1 MRPSD
6 KFFTTETRSE
16 KVDCSS
22 YPGQSLS
29 ERAAARIVRNI
40 LMESQCGFWSQWDI
54 VGTSFASKTRGQSYD
69 LSIIFMGLTKV
80 WGTIREAEA
89 LGIIH
94 LCLPVPISYF

>member
-1 MRPSD
+1 MRPQ
-6 KFFTTETRSE
+6 T
-16 KVDCSS
+16 SS
-22 YPGQSLS
+22 LQQKPEVKKLI
-29 ERAAARIVRNI
+29 AAATLGRVFLKELLPSIVRNI
-40 LMESQCGFWSQWDI
+40 LVESQCGFWSQWDI

-94 LCLPVPISYF
+94 LYLPVPISYF